1 MPSLSTVEI
10 IERTKRG
17 QGLGAEN
24 LHALIQ
30 GYLKGEIPDYQI
42 SAWLMAVCWRGLS
55 PTDTF
60 SLTQALVESGTRLR
74 LRDRGIVAVDK
85 HSTGGV
91 GDKITLVLVPIVAA
105 CGLAVAKMSGRGL
118 GFTGGTLDKLEA
130 IPGLRTA
137 LSIDEFIAQVCHTG
151 LVIAGQTADLAPG
164 DGKLYAVR
172 DVTGTIDSLHLIAA
186 SVMSKKIAVGAS
198 TLLLDIK
205 FGNGAFMSDQESAQ
219 ALASLMLAI
228 AQRAGMTASAVLT
241 SMEQPLGRAIG
252 NAIEVAEAIDVL
264 KGSGPKDLQ
273 YLARQLSAEL
283 LHVAGQA
290 PTREAALP
298 LIEQAI
304 NSGGALQ
311 RLSDLIE
318 AQGGDSRVLHDPS
331 RLPQAAISRVVPA
344 PRTGYVA
351 AINARALGYAAVTLG
366 AGRQKKGDPIDP
378 SAGILLAAKAG
389 DALSA
394 GDPLATIFA
403 ADTARAAAVF
413 ERVQDAYMLTTDPV
427 PEPSLIEGMLG

>member
-172 DVTGTIDSLHLIAA
+172 DVTGTI
-186 SVMSKKIAVGAS
+186 
-198 TLLLDIK
+198 
-205 FGNGAFMSDQESAQ
+205 
-219 ALASLMLAI
+219 
-228 AQRAGMTASAVLT
+228 
-241 SMEQPLGRAIG
+241 
-252 NAIEVAEAIDVL
+252 
-264 KGSGPKDLQ
+264 
-273 YLARQLSAEL
+273 
-283 LHVAGQA
+283 
-290 PTREAALP
+290 
-298 LIEQAI
+298 
-304 NSGGALQ
+304 
-311 RLSDLIE
+311 
-318 AQGGDSRVLHDPS
+318 
-331 RLPQAAISRVVPA
+331 
-344 PRTGYVA
+344 
-351 AINARALGYAAVTLG
+351 
-366 AGRQKKGDPIDP
+366 
-378 SAGILLAAKAG
+378 
-389 DALSA
+389 
-394 GDPLATIFA
+394 
-403 ADTARAAAVF
+403 
-413 ERVQDAYMLTTDPV
+413 
-427 PEPSLIEGMLG
+427 